1 MVSFGS
7 HLFFVYTHVL
17 VYFISLFLFYK
28 KSIIEYKFMKAYPIL
43 VPHFGHCKKKERKE
57 MLFPT

>member
-28 KSIIEYKFMKAYPIL
+28 ALLGTTGLATELDHYYLVFSIWSVGVAIVM
-43 VPHFGHCKKKERKE
+43 
-57 MLFPT
+57 